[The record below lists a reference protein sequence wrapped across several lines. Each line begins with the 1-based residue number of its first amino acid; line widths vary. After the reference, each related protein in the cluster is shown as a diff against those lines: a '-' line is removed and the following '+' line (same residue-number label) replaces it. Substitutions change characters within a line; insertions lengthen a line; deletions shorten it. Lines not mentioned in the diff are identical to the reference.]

1 MPTNQPRA
9 RHDEAYRL
17 LFSSRAMVRGLLS
30 TALPGLL
37 ELIDQTTLA
46 KVSAS
51 FVEARSL
58 RQRHGDTVWRAT
70 LREPDGHPIF
80 LPIEFQSAPDPR
92 MAVRFQEYVTLILQE
107 AEVQKDFGASG
118 TPPIAAPVLIYN
130 GAAPWNVPTDLAD
143 CIAPQPGPVLR
154 TVLDLQMLR
163 RYVPVDMKRVGPPS
177 TTTPADHWFSVL
189 GEWEGARWAEDTARL
204 ARLWRTVLES
214 GDAGIVRGFAA
225 LRQQID
231 PGLRMAVPAWS
242 AATHHGRRRTM
253 IRHEETY
260 LAAQLRKRDEKLR
273 REGRREGH
281 REGRRKGRREGS
293 LSVLRQMALQ
303 RFGEEAANEVSRILD
318 GPADPDQVNLL
329 AAAVIECDT
338 GEEFIGR
345 VRGGRAT
352 GDH

>member
-37 ELIDQTTLA
+37 ELIDQTTLT

-51 FVEARSL
+51 FVEPRSL

-92 MAVRFQEYVTLILQE
+92 MAVRIHEYATLILQE
-107 AEVQKDFGASG
+107 AEVQKDFGAGG

-143 CIAPQPGPVLR
+143 CIAPHPGPVLR

-163 RYVPVDMKRVGPPS
+163 RYVPVDMKRVGPQS

-225 LRQQID
+225 LRQQIA
-231 PGLRMAVPAWS
+231 PGLRPAAQWAAV
-242 AATHHGRRRTM
+242 THPGRRKTM

-260 LAAQLRKRDEKLR
+260 MAAQLRKHYEKLR
-273 REGRREGH
+273 REGRQQER
-281 REGRRKGRREGS
+281 
-293 LSVLRQMALQ
+293 LSILRQMALQ
-303 RFGEEAANEVSRILD
+303 KFGAEAANEVERILD
-318 GPADPDQVNLL
+318 GPADPDLAKLL
-329 AAAVIECDT
+329 AAALIECDT
-338 GEEFIGR
+338 GEEFIAR
-345 VRGGRAT
+345 VRGAGAT
-352 GDH
+352 SDH

>member
-1 MPTNQPRA
+1 MPPNQPRA

-30 TALPGLL
+30 TAIPGLL
-37 ELIDQTTLA
+37 ELIDQATLA

-92 MAVRFQEYVTLILQE
+92 MAVRFHEYVTLILQE
-107 AEVQKDFGASG
+107 AEVQKDCGAGG
-118 TPPIAAPVLIYN
+118 TPPIAAPVLLYN

-154 TVLDLQMLR
+154 RVLALQSLR
-163 RYVPVDMKRVGPPS
+163 RYIPVDMTRVEPPPS
-177 TTTPADHWFSVL
+177 TTPADFWFSVL
-189 GEWEGARWAEDTARL
+189 AEWEGARWAEDTARL

-214 GDAGIVRGFAA
+214 GSAGIVRGFTA
-225 LRQQID
+225 LRQQIA
-231 PGLRMAVPAWS
+231 PPLRTATDWAAV
-242 AATHHGRRRTM
+242 THLGRRRTM

-260 LAAQLRKRDEKLR
+260 MAAQLRKHYEKLR
-273 REGRREGH
+273 REGR

-293 LSVLRQMALQ
+293 LSVLRQMAL
-303 RFGEEAANEVSRILD
+303 RKFGEEAANEVSRILD
-318 GPADPDQVNLL
+318 GPADPDLAKLL
-329 AAAVIECDT
+329 AAALIDCDT
-338 GEEFIGR
+338 GEEFIAR
-345 VRGGRAT
+345 VRGGRANQ
-352 GDH
+352 GQ